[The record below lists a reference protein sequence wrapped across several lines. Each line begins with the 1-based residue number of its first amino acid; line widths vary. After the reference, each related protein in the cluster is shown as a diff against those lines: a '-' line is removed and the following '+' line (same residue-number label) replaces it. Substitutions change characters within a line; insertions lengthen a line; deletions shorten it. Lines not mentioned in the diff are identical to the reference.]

1 MGDSFWHDAAIVE
14 TDRVGEGT
22 RIWAFAH
29 ILPGAVIG
37 SDCNICD
44 HTFIE
49 NDVVVGNNVTV
60 KCGVQLWDGVRLEDD
75 VFVGPNATFTNDPFP
90 RSGQQLEHYL
100 NTVVR
105 RGASIGANATILPGL
120 TIGQNAMVG
129 AGAVVTKDV
138 PPNAVVQGNP
148 AQLVGYSTAGRT
160 ADQQRRTLAP
170 REPNL
175 ALPTQIENLAVPGVQ
190 LIPMPIIDDL
200 RGALTFGQY
209 PDHLPF
215 LPQRVFLVYDV
226 PSSKIHGEHAHRT
239 LKQFLVC
246 IVGSVHVA
254 VDNGTVTDTVLLN
267 GPGVGLYV
275 PPMVWSTQY
284 AYTPDAMLMVL
295 ASDVYDENEY
305 VRDYDDYLRLVGIDE
320 GSTPRNGGKQEQ

>member
-1 MGDSFWHDAAIVE
+1 MSVYSQHPAAIVE
-14 TDRVGEGT
+14 TDRVGAGT
-22 RIWAFAH
+22 RVWAFAH
-29 ILPGAVIG
+29 ILPGAIIG
-37 SDCNICD
+37 SGCNIGD

-49 NDVVVGNNVTV
+49 NEVVIGDNVTI
-60 KCGVQLWDGVRLEDD
+60 KCGVQLWDRVRLEDD

-90 RSGQQLEHYL
+90 RSGQHLEHYPE
-100 NTVVR
+100 TVVR

-120 TIGQNAMVG
+120 TIGQNAIVG
-129 AGAVVTKDV
+129 AGAVVTKNV

-148 AQLVGYSTAGRT
+148 AQLVSYSTTGRGS
-160 ADQQRRTLAP
+160 DPQRRTIPP

-175 ALPTQIENLAVPGVQ
+175 ALPSEGEELDVPGVQ

-200 RGALTFGQY
+200 RGALTFAQY

-215 LPQRVFLVYDV
+215 APQRVFLVYDV

-239 LKQFLVC
+239 LHQFLVC

-254 VDNGTVTDTVLLN
+254 VENGDVTDTVLLC

-284 AYTPDAMLMVL
+284 AYTADAMLMVL
-295 ASDVYDENEY
+295 ASDIYDEDEY
-305 VRDYDDYLRLVGIDE
+305 VRNYDEYLRLVGAK
-320 GSTPRNGGKQEQ
+320 PEQVRK

>member
-1 MGDSFWHDAAIVE
+1 MGDFYQHSSAIVE
-14 TDRVGEGT
+14 AESIGAGT
-22 RIWAFAH
+22 RIWAFSH

-37 SDCNICD
+37 NDCNICD
-44 HTFIE
+44 HTFVE
-49 NDVVVGNNVTV
+49 NDVVVGNNVTI
-60 KCGVQLWDGVRLEDD
+60 KCGVQLWNGVRLEDE
-75 VFVGPNATFTNDPFP
+75 VFVGPNATFTNDSFP
-90 RSGQQLEHYL
+90 RSGRQPDHYPQ
-100 NTVVR
+100 TVVR

-148 AQLVGYSTAGRT
+148 AQLVGYSTPDRH
-160 ADQQRRTLAP
+160 REIVPP
-170 REPNL
+170 REPAL
-175 ALPTQIENLAVPGVQ
+175 AMSSKVEELSVPGVQ
-190 LIPMPIIDDL
+190 LIPMPIVRDL

-215 LPQRVFLVYDV
+215 VPQRIFVVYDV

-239 LKQFLVC
+239 LAQFFVC
-246 IVGSVHVA
+246 MVGSVHVA
-254 VDNGTVTDTVLLN
+254 VENGEVTDSVVLS

-284 AYTPDAMLMVL
+284 AYTSDAMLLVL
-295 ASDVYDENEY
+295 ASDVYDEAEY
-305 VRDYDDYLRLVGIDE
+305 VRDYDEYLRLVGAA
-320 GSTPRNGGKQEQ
+320 